1 MTSKQTKVCDIIKQ
15 QISYWSNA
23 RDLFS
28 PTHTSDLCQTIS
40 TYMSHN
46 QLTQD
51 EGEDL
56 QILLIELL
64 CFIRSLK

>member
-1 MTSKQTKVCDIIKQ
+1 MTSKQTKVCDIVKQ

-28 PTHTSDLCQTIS
+28 PTHIVDMTKTVNL
-40 TYMSHN
+40 YVHNN
-46 QLTQD
+46 QLTKD
-51 EGEDL
+51 EGDEL
-56 QILLIELL
+56 QTLLIELL